1 MSEGLASEFRLE
13 AFTKCNP
20 VTWQNEGSG
29 PGPSSIKP
37 LALPSTNEVASE
49 KFPRQVGSVGVA
61 NALKFHKSKSRKKRA
76 NRGSSSWSRDS
87 KESIGKRHS
96 GEGNVPSLQVDQTS
110 PKPARNTGEGDQV
123 VETDSMAA
131 PSTTEPASNSGKLI
145 TECATTW
152 SIFGFGITSIYTG
165 NQILYAKTGDDTFPK
180 FYAWILLPVCVTAQV
195 ISFLLK
201 PRREDSFYKAFLY
214 TQYSIK

>member
-1 MSEGLASEFRLE
+1 MLSAYQCHLAPR
-13 AFTKCNP
+13 TPQCN
-20 VTWQNEGSG
+20 
-29 PGPSSIKP
+29 
-37 LALPSTNEVASE
+37 
-49 KFPRQVGSVGVA
+49 
-61 NALKFHKSKSRKKRA
+61 
-76 NRGSSSWSRDS
+76 
-87 KESIGKRHS
+87 
-96 GEGNVPSLQVDQTS
+96 
-110 PKPARNTGEGDQV
+110 ARTTGEGDQV

-214 TQYSIK
+214 TQYFLFTVVSEILSVVGDNWEQHCVFIGSLRSLLWLGLLPVWMCIRARVARLSDEELSHFFSVSIVRDSLVVGLGQLTFLTFSSVQCQSEAR